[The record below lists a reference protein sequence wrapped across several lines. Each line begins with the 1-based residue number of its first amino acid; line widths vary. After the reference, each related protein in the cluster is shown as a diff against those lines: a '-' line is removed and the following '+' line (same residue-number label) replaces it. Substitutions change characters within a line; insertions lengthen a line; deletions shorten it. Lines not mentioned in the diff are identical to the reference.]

1 MRAFATKTIDLRRTF
16 LFYFSS
22 VRTNRNSKDNSYI
35 CSEFLYNGN
44 MQSNS
49 ISIRIKNRILSL
61 SSPIVMGILNVTPD
75 SFYPESRAN
84 TEERMIARATTILA
98 EGGSIIDIGGYSTR
112 PFAVEVTEKEELERL
127 FGALTVIRKHF
138 PDAILSVDTY
148 RAHVADQVIREFA
161 VDIINDISGGTLDP
175 LMDEVIAYHQ
185 IPYILMH
192 MRGTPQT
199 MQQFTSYKNLFREVS
214 LFFAQRIQRLSELG
228 VNDIVLD
235 PGFGF
240 AKTTA
245 QNFEL
250 LRHLSR
256 FSLFEKPLLVG
267 LSRKSML
274 YKSLHTDSEHCLP
287 ATIAVNT
294 IALMGGA
301 SILRVHDVNEAVQA
315 IAMYQNTYSLLS
327 VE

>member
-1 MRAFATKTIDLRRTF
+1 
-16 LFYFSS
+16 
-22 VRTNRNSKDNSYI
+22 
-35 CSEFLYNGN
+35 

-49 ISIRIKNRILSL
+49 ISIRLKNRILSL

-75 SFYPESRAN
+75 SFYEKSRVN
-84 TEERMIARATTILA
+84 TEERMIARVEAILA
-98 EGGSIIDIGGYSTR
+98 EGGAIIDIGGYSTR
-112 PFAVEVTEKEELERL
+112 PFAVEVTEKEEMRRL
-127 FGALTVIRKHF
+127 FEALSIIRKHF

-175 LMDEVIAYHQ
+175 LMDETIAYHQ
-185 IPYILMH
+185 VPYILMH
-192 MRGTPQT
+192 MIGTPQT
-199 MQQFTSYKNLFREVS
+199 MQQFTTYKNLFLEVT

-240 AKTTA
+240 SKTAT

-250 LRHLSR
+250 LKHFSR
-256 FSLFEKPLLVG
+256 FALFEKPLLAG

-274 YKSLHTDSEHCLP
+274 YKTLHTDADHSLP
-287 ATIAVNT
+287 ATIAVNI
-294 IALMGGA
+294 IALMSGA

-315 IAMYQNTYSLLS
+315 IAMFENTYSLS
-327 VE
+327 SIE